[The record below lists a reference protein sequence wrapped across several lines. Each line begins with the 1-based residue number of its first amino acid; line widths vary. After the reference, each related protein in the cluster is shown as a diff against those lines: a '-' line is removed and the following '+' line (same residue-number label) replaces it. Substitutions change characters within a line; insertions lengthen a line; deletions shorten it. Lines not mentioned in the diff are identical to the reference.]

1 MVGRK
6 TTQRVVKGLVMG
18 LQKRAFQL
26 AGDLIPRMQRRII
39 DQRCEERHGGL
50 VDRAVIIFREQDH
63 IVPVINI
70 SSRGTMIEADLLP
83 RIGETLTIRFD
94 GCSPIFAFV
103 RWVKDGRIGL
113 NFGHE
118 IVLG

>member
-1 MVGRK
+1 M
-6 TTQRVVKGLVMG
+6 TLQR
-18 LQKRAFQL
+18 RAFQL

-39 DQRCEERHGGL
+39 DQRSEERHSGL
-50 VDRAVIIFREQDH
+50 VDRAVIHFRDQDY

-70 SSRGTMIEADLLP
+70 SSRGTMIESDILP
-83 RIGETLTIRFD
+83 RIGETLVVRFD
-94 GCSPIFAFV
+94 NCSPILAFV
-103 RWVKDGRIGL
+103 RWVRDGRIGL

>member
-1 MVGRK
+1 
-6 TTQRVVKGLVMG
+6 MG
-18 LQKRAFQL
+18 LQRRALKL

-39 DQRCEERHGGL
+39 DQRSEERHTGL
-50 VDRAVIIFREQDH
+50 VDRAVIVFRGQEY

-70 SSRGTMIEADLLP
+70 STRGSMIECDIMP
-83 RIGETLTIRFD
+83 RIGETVVVRFD
-94 GCSPIFAFV
+94 NCSPIQAYV
-103 RWVKDGRIGL
+103 RWVKDGRLGL